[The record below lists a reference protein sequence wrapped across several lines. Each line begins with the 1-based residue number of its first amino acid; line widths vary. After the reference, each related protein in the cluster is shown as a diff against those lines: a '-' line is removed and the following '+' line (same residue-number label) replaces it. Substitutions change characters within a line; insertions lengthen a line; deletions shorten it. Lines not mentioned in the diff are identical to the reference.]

1 MCVYTRG
8 KKYRKLIGDFMSN
21 WLYLHSASAS
31 NPSDPNKQNASQ
43 HLYAQVQKF
52 KQEEAALAKEEKTQ
66 SSAAPVI
73 DDALSSE
80 EKKSHNEK
88 THRKKPSSVAADE
101 TGHALA
107 HRALLCFFLA
117 VCRCCGLR

>member
-1 MCVYTRG
+1 M
-8 KKYRKLIGDFMSN
+8 KKKSESNDMSN

-31 NPSDPNKQNASQ
+31 NPSDPNKQNTSQ

-52 KQEEAALAKEEKTQ
+52 KQEEAALAEQEKAQAAPAKQDRPQ
-66 SSAAPVI
+66 SSGLPSV
-73 DDALSSE
+73 SE
-80 EKKSHNEK
+80 EKKTHHEK
-88 THRKKPSSVAADE
+88 TNRKKADSSAAVDE